1 MEAYCQ
7 FQLALDNNCM
17 IDVTQVLGEDSIMVN
32 PTIIWWGNNLY
43 YSRLTSERSLCIYMV
58 SSPRTFFLCI
68 SPTPTNNR
76 GVNHKVSSP
85 TKSSILRLFRHFTNI
100 TDQ

>member
-32 PTIIWWGNNLY
+32 PTIIWWGNNL
-43 YSRLTSERSLCIYMV
+43 
-58 SSPRTFFLCI
+58 
-68 SPTPTNNR
+68 
-76 GVNHKVSSP
+76 
-85 TKSSILRLFRHFTNI
+85 
-100 TDQ
+100 